1 MIAWTDE
8 AWADYVYWQSR
19 DKKTIT
25 RINRL
30 IQDIER
36 NGNMSGIGKPEQ
48 LRYELQGYFSRHID
62 DCNRLVYVK
71 EGDTVTIISCRYHY

>member
-62 DCNRLVYVK
+62 DCSRLVYVK